1 MFVVVVGRCC
11 RDSIRVPDSSLF
23 KHKAESCF
31 TGHEHGRTMQWPFY
45 RNKDAARTPGLERDP
60 SHGTVSGLSMTNALQ
75 NDLII
80 RAAKGQVVERTPI
93 WLFRQAGQA
102 LPFFWNLRLL
112 LLLELQCHCLLKHHV
127 KFDLHSRFLMCRYQ
141 GAICLSMK
149 LTRLQRRRIFWTCF
163 EVQRMSQNVLC
174 RQALWE
180 SGQAFVGYRANH
192 PVCSLSGGT
201 MWMQPFCSRISWCL
215 RRRSV
220 SR

>member
-1 MFVVVVGRCC
+1 MCSLLLLAGAAVTVSGFQILP
-11 RDSIRVPDSSLF
+11 SLNTKLNRVSP
-23 KHKAESCF
+23 AMN
-31 TGHEHGRTMQWPFY
+31 T
-45 RNKDAARTPGLERDP
+45 AARCSGLFIGIKTLPGHPALRDP

-201 MWMQPFCSRISWCL
+201 MWMQPFCSRISW
-215 RRRSV
+215 
-220 SR
+220 